1 MPVSIRR
8 REVIAAL
15 GGAVA
20 AWPLA
25 ARAAE
30 CRWSAFSA
38 PVPPPSTRP
47 LIAMRRDGGLAPLL
61 RRKSMRAIQVAIVKE
76 DAGLRCF
83 FIAEDDTTQVL
94 RLLRTRF
101 PDLLSS
107 RSAKLYMY
115 PPLNEAF
122 GKDLNMKPS
131 EVVEWRI
138 VQRVNP
144 QT

>member
-1 MPVSIRR
+1 
-8 REVIAAL
+8 
-15 GGAVA
+15 
-20 AWPLA
+20 
-25 ARAAE
+25 
-30 CRWSAFSA
+30 
-38 PVPPPSTRP
+38 
-47 LIAMRRDGGLAPLL
+47 
-61 RRKSMRAIQVAIVKE
+61 MRAIQVAVVKE

-107 RSAKLYMY
+107 RSAKLYMH

-138 VQRVNP
+138 VQRVNL